1 MPKPKSVLAGSR
13 DQYIV

>member
-1 MPKPKSVLAGSR
+1 MPKPKAVLAGSR